1 MFDFAIMILAEAMV
15 PTLVAATVAS
25 LLTIVAPIMLKEY
38 EAARYG
44 AKLMLIG
51 IAWPVTFPVII
62 YFAIVWAIKGVKII
76 HRELSAA

>member
-1 MFDFAIMILAEAMV
+1 MFDFVMMILAEAIV

-38 EAARYG
+38 DVARYG
-44 AKLMLIG
+44 TKLMLIG

-62 YFAIVWAIKGVKII
+62 YFTVVWAIKGIKII
-76 HRELSAA
+76 RRELFQL